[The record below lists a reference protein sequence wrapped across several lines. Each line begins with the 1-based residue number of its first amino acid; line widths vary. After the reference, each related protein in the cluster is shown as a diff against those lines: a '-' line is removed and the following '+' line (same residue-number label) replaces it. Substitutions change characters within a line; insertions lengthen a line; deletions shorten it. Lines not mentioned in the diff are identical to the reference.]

1 MDLSPVAHALVS
13 AAALAVTTLAGLA
26 IPLLPRAFV
35 ALRVW
40 VNGADAELLRHA
52 LANAATN
59 AVPAVRG
66 GQPMHRA
73 VDEIVAYVEANL
85 PRALARLKVPP
96 ETLHLMAQAALARA
110 LA

>member
-1 MDLSPVAHALVS
+1 MEQLSHALWS

-40 VNGADAELLRHA
+40 VNGADASLVRHA
-52 LANAATN
+52 IENAATN
-59 AVPAVRG
+59 AAPLVRG

-73 VDEIVAYVEANL
+73 VDEMAGYVRASL
-85 PRALARLKVPP
+85 PRALARLKLAP
-96 ETLHLMAQAALARA
+96 ETLEAMCRAALARA
-110 LA
+110 LG